1 MIVPPIIKY
10 RTLAM
15 AKSFTPIDTGNL
27 RHNAVHLRKV
37 KSDSWSIA
45 YDTSDAY
52 YVEILEDGTLDG
64 AEVNGRKP
72 KKFISRTSLVL
83 ARYLRDYYAGKPT
96 SKWAGR
102 RLRTA
107 LNTSEGNA
115 ERETR
120 HSLSRFESQN
130 KIGNIKW
137 R

>member
-1 MIVPPIIKY
+1 MLVPPIVKY
-10 RTLAM
+10 RTLGM

-37 KSDSWSIA
+37 KSDSWSIT
-45 YDTSDAY
+45 YDTSNAY
-52 YVEILEDGTLDG
+52 YVEILEDGTLSG
-64 AEVNGRKP
+64 ATVKGRKP

-96 SKWAGR
+96 SKWAGQ
-102 RLRTA
+102 RLRRA
-107 LNTSEGNA
+107 LASSEDNVD
-115 ERETR
+115 RQNR
-120 HSLSRFESQN
+120 NKLSNFESQN